1 MAGNAA
7 KEAETVRDAAV
18 AERETAVHEAK
29 VTRETM
35 QVSLVEMRRPR
46 VSTHGCWVGCD
57 G

>member
-7 KEAETVRDAAV
+7 REAETVRDAAV
-18 AERETAVHEAK
+18 AEREAAVHEAK

-46 VSTHGCWVGCD
+46 VSTHGCWVACD